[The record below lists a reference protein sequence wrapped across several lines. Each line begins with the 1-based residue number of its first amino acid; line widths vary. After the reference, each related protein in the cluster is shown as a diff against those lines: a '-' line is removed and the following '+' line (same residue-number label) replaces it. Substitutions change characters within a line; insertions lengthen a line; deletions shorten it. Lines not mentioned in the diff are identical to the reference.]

1 MKTPRILA
9 CNLRPLMLALL
20 LALSVP
26 AMSVLHG
33 CSAIGVQPADTFGK
47 QLIVAN
53 GLVESVAVTAETLYS
68 AGKIGNDDA
77 REIYRRAVEARSGI
91 ELARVVHATDPT
103 QASNRLSAII
113 LSLQAIDAVLRAKQ

>member
-68 AGKIGNDDA
+68 AGKINSDEARDVYRRGVDA
-77 REIYRRAVEARSGI
+77 RSAI
-91 ELARVVHATDPT
+91 ELARLVYVTDPT

-113 LSLQAIDAVLRAKQ
+113 VSLQAIEAALRVKQ